1 MRKKMTLNQLN
12 DYFNAFLKKENFPA
26 DPSLNGIQI
35 QNRRPDE
42 KEIKKVAFAVDACEA
57 TAIKAAGLG
66 ADALFVHHGLF
77 WGGCQTITGSFYKR
91 ISSFINN
98 DLALIAYHL
107 PLDAN
112 IPYGNNAGLAARLG
126 LREND
131 LSTFG
136 QWRGMTIGVKG
147 SLPAPLTI
155 EELAQKVL
163 AAGEKPLAILPFGKK
178 EIRTVG
184 IISGGATEDVEQA
197 IELGLD
203 AYITGEASHELY
215 HYVEECGMNMICGGH
230 YQTETLGVNLVKE
243 KLEKESDIECVFID
257 LPTKL

>member
-1 MRKKMTLNQLN
+1 MTLNQLN
-12 DYFNAFLKKENFPA
+12 DYFNDFLKKENFPA
-26 DPSLNGIQI
+26 DPSRNGIQI
-35 QNRRPDE
+35 QNREPDS
-42 KEIKKVAFAVDACEA
+42 KEIKKVAFAVDACQA
-57 TAIKAAGLG
+57 TARLAAEKGC
-66 ADALFVHHGLF
+66 DALFVHHGLF
-77 WGGCQTITGSFYKR
+77 WGGCETITGSFYKR
-91 ISSFINN
+91 ISTFINN

-126 LREND
+126 LTNLEN
-131 LSTFG
+131 FG
-136 QWRGMTIGVKG
+136 EWRGMTIGVRG
-147 SLPAPLTI
+147 ILPATLTI
-155 EELAQKVL
+155 EEVAEKVL
-163 AAGEKPLAILPFGKK
+163 APREKPLAILPFGKK

-243 KLEKESDIECVFID
+243 KLEKDKGIECVFID
-257 LPTKL
+257 LPTML